1 MNWRVD
7 SKFLNVIVFLVTG
20 TIILS
25 CSNRAVVSLEQAQ
38 RLNMYVHSENEHI
51 AGMFLEE
58 DMLNRGI
65 QPALM
70 RKEVDI
76 LDALADKIDP
86 EVRKEFDLKYST
98 WLYCWALSPLDSLPL
113 LDENARLI
121 LKCNGQE
128 FQDLIE
134 FCRQQDDEIFLLFF
148 QLAARV
154 QCHYDRLLLL
164 PAYDL
169 LEDFPELNAYWQ
181 EVDLSLQRE
190 KPNLKDRTC
199 NESTIWY
206 TRKFLE
212 TRYGFT
218 YTNELTNFFDSLKN
232 L

>member
-1 MNWRVD
+1 MDWRTD
-7 SKFLNVIVFLVTG
+7 SKFLKIIIFLVTG
-20 TIILS
+20 TFILS
-25 CSNRAVVSLEQAQ
+25 CSNRAIISSDQAQ
-38 RLNMYVHSENEHI
+38 RLNKYVHSENEHI

-70 RKEVDI
+70 RKEVNI

-86 EVRKEFDLKYST
+86 EVRKAFDQKYTT
-98 WLYCWALSPLDSLPL
+98 WLYCWALAPLDSLPL

-134 FCRQQDDEIFLLFF
+134 FCRQQDDEIFLLLF
-148 QLAARV
+148 QLAARA
-154 QCHYDRLLLL
+154 QCHYDRLLLR

-169 LEDFPELNAYWQ
+169 LEDFPELKAYWQ

-218 YTNELTNFFDSLKN
+218 YTNELTNFFDTRKN

>member
-1 MNWRVD
+1 MRII
-7 SKFLNVIVFLVTG
+7 FFLVTG
-20 TIILS
+20 TIISS
-25 CSNRAVVSLEQAQ
+25 CSNRVVTSLEQTQ
-38 RLNMYVHSENEHI
+38 RLSSYVHSENEHI
-51 AGMFLEE
+51 AGMFYEE

-76 LDALADKIDP
+76 LDALADRIDP
-86 EVRKEFDLKYST
+86 EIREEFDRKYIT
-98 WLYCWALSPLDSLPL
+98 WLYCWALAPLDSVPL

-134 FCRQQDDEIFLLFF
+134 FCRQQDDEIFLLLF
-148 QLAARV
+148 QLAARA
-154 QCHYDRLLLL
+154 QCQYDRLLLR

-169 LEDFPELNAYWQ
+169 LDDFPELSGYWK
-181 EVDLSLQRE
+181 EVDMSLQRE
-190 KPNLKDRTC
+190 KPNLNDRTC

-212 TRYGFT
+212 TKYGFT
-218 YTNELTNFFDSLKN
+218 YTNQLTNFFDTRRFL
-232 L
+232 

>member
-7 SKFLNVIVFLVTG
+7 CKLRNIIVFVVTG

-25 CSNRAVVSLEQAQ
+25 CSNRAVISLDQSQ
-38 RLNMYVHSENEHI
+38 RLNWYVHSENEYI

-58 DMLNRGI
+58 DMLNSGI
-65 QPALM
+65 QPALTQ
-70 RKEVDI
+70 KEVAI
-76 LDALADKIDP
+76 LDALADRIDP
-86 EVRKEFDLKYST
+86 EVRKEFDQKYTT
-98 WLYCWALSPLDSLPL
+98 WLYCWALAPLDSLPL

-134 FCRQQDDEIFLLFF
+134 FCRQQDDDIFLLLF
-148 QLAARV
+148 QLAARA
-154 QCHYDRLLLL
+154 QCHYDRLLLR

-169 LEDFPELNAYWQ
+169 LDNFPEFSKYWR

-190 KPNLKDRTC
+190 KPNLKNRTC
-199 NESTIWY
+199 NEPTIWY
-206 TRKFLE
+206 MRKFLE

-218 YTNELTNFFDSLKN
+218 YTNELTNFFDSRKN